1 MYHCIL
7 RISLCGS
14 DSLLEEAVRAACPRQ
29 RFSHAVSVVSAPD
42 CGALAHLAQEDVI
55 LLGLEQLALLPDLR
69 RVAKDGALIIL
80 AADAACA
87 DQLPES
93 ALVLLD
99 DVWIG
104 SRSLRFFSFCINKL
118 LDAIQLRKDYR
129 LVQQYLDTT
138 INTTSDL
145 VWFKDVRGAHI
156 KVNDA
161 FCRAVGKAREDVEG
175 RGHYYIWDLKPEE
188 YAQGEYVCLETEIE
202 VLEKGQTC
210 IFDEI
215 VKSKQGMR
223 QFKTWKS
230 PIFDEDGAILGTVGI
245 AHDVTDLANMGAE
258 LELIL
263 HSMPFAV
270 MIVDMGEIIVNVNE
284 KFRTLFEISSEEIL
298 GMSRETLRQHAIREY
313 GLKSVDG
320 RTELIVHPGGREIL
334 LQVYERE
341 ILDAFSNSIG
351 KIVIFRDATLE
362 RQFEQRLEHN
372 ANTDDLTGLRN
383 RRYFYE
389 HLRESRE
396 PGPVAL
402 LYMDLDN
409 FKQIN
414 DKHGHQAGDRVLIT
428 TARLLQDLF
437 PEAEVAR
444 LGGDEFA
451 LYLIGCRDLERLR
464 DRALGLLEKMEK
476 VFAADAALEPLSA
489 SVGVVVSDEAGLDL
503 DELVR
508 RGDLAMYEAKRLGK
522 RRCCVY
528 TPELEKRL
536 HESAE
541 AERAGPQTWRGR
553 H

>member
-7 RISLCGS
+7 RISLCGV

-29 RFSHAVSVVSAPD
+29 GFSHALSVVSAPD
-42 CGALAHLAQEDVI
+42 RGALAHLAQEDVI
-55 LLGLEQLALLPDLR
+55 LLGQEQIALLPDVR
-69 RVAKDGALIIL
+69 RAAKDGALLIL
-80 AADAACA
+80 AAEAACVE
-87 DQLPES
+87 QLPES
-93 ALVLLD
+93 ALALLD
-99 DVWIG
+99 DLWIG
-104 SRSLRFFSFCINKL
+104 SRSLRFFSFRIDKL

-145 VWFKDVRGAHI
+145 VWFKDVRGVHI

-161 FCRAVGKAREDVEG
+161 FCRAVGKAKEDVEG

-202 VLEKGQTC
+202 VLEKGETC

-230 PIFDEDGAILGTVGI
+230 PIFGEDGAILGTVGI
-245 AHDVTDLANMGAE
+245 AHDVTDLANMSAE

-270 MIVDMGEIIVNVNE
+270 MIVNTAEVIVNVNE
-284 KFRTLFEISSEEIL
+284 KFRTFFDVGKEDIL
-298 GMSRETLRQHAIREY
+298 GTPRQVLRQRAIREY

-320 RTELIVHPGGREIL
+320 RTELTVHPGGRDIL
-334 LQVYERE
+334 LEVYERE
-341 ILDAFSNSIG
+341 ILDTFSNGIG

-362 RQFEQRLEHN
+362 RQFEQRLERS

-389 HLRESRE
+389 HLRENRE

-402 LYMDLDN
+402 LYVDLDN

-437 PEAEVAR
+437 PEAEAVR

-451 LYLIGCRDLERLR
+451 LYLAGGSVLEGLR
-464 DRALGLLEKMEK
+464 DRAEGLLEKMRE
-476 VFAADAALEPLSA
+476 VFGADAALEPLSA
-489 SVGVVVSDEAGLDL
+489 SIGVVVSNETGLDL

-528 TPELEKRL
+528 TPELEKHLNETVAAGRP
-536 HESAE
+536 
-541 AERAGPQTWRGR
+541 GPQTWRGR